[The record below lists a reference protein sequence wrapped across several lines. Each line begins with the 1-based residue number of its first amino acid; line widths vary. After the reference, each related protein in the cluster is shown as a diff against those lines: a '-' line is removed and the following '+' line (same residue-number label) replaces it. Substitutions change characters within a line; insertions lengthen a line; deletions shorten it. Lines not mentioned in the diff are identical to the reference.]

1 MGGALLAA
9 DSRKSNGK
17 EQIKQVNRNTY
28 HPNKQ
33 TNNK

>member
-1 MGGALLAA
+1 MGGALFAA

-17 EQIKQVNRNTY
+17 EQIKQVNRKTY

-33 TNNK
+33 TINK